1 MTYRLV
7 HVGLGGQGSTWA
19 TDAIPPNVHDDRIEV
34 VAAVDTD
41 PERHELAEQELGL
54 SPDECY
60 TDLETALSERPADIC
75 SIVTPPS
82 THEAVVETALAHDL
96 HIISEKPIAD
106 TLEASVRVAE
116 KVNEAGKKMGVTMS
130 HRFDQDKATF
140 RRAVEEAGDIDYLT
154 ARYTGNVRERGF
166 YADYVYEMENM
177 LLLDGAIHHLDI
189 LASLADSPCERVYAE
204 TWTPDGADYDGDCTG
219 LVTLHFADGTR
230 AQYEGSYANA
240 TTLNGW
246 GHEQF
251 RAECSDQTVVLD
263 RRDVERFHADD
274 YHTGNFESIGKGD
287 GETVPLAERPH
298 WKNAWLIEQF
308 CDWIDGGDPMPTNV
322 DSVLQSMAIV
332 FAAIESSETGE
343 AVDVQA
349 LLEDAR
355 ANA

>member
-1 MTYRLV
+1 MTQRLV

-19 TDAIPPNVHDDRIEV
+19 TDAIPPNVDDGRIEV

-41 PERHELAEQELGL
+41 PERLARAETYLDL
-54 SPDECY
+54 SPEQCY
-60 TDLETALSERPADIC
+60 TDLETALGEREADVC
-75 SIVTPPS
+75 SVVTPPS
-82 THEAVVETALAHDL
+82 THEPVVETALEHDL
-96 HIISEKPIAD
+96 HIISEKPVAD
-106 TLEASVRVAE
+106 TLEGSVRIAE
-116 KVNEAGKKMGVTMS
+116 KVSDAGKKMGVTMS
-130 HRFDQDKATF
+130 HRFDRDKTTF
-140 RRAVEEAGDIDYLT
+140 RRAVAEAGAVDYLT
-154 ARYTGNVRERGF
+154 GRYTGNVRERGF
-166 YADYVYEMENM
+166 YADYVYEMDDM

-189 LASLADSPCERVYAE
+189 LASLADAPCERVYAE
-204 TWTPDGADYDGDCTG
+204 TWTPEGADYDGDCAG

-251 RAECSDQTVVLD
+251 RAECTDQTVVLD

-274 YHTGNFESIGKGD
+274 YPVGNFESIGNGD

-308 CDWIDGGDPMPTNV
+308 VDWVEGGEPMPTSV
-322 DSVLQSMAIV
+322 DSVLESMAIV

-343 AVDVQA
+343 AVDVQDM
-349 LLEDAR
+349 LDEAR
-355 ANA
+355 TYA